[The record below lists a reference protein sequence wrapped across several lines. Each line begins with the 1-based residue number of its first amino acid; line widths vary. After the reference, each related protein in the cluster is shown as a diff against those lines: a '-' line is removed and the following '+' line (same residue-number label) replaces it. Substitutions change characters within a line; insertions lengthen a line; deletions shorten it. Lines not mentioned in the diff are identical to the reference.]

1 MYVPPSHL
9 LLDGIRERQRMTVT
23 ANCEFK
29 ESPDT
34 NLCHSHTEPE
44 LHLST

>member
-1 MYVPPSHL
+1 MFPQVTCCWMESV
-9 LLDGIRERQRMTVT
+9 RQRMTVM